1 MSAKP
6 RVMTQQGDRRWRR
19 TAFELGLQV
28 LSRIVGKRLQ
38 RQLDVTRIRNII
50 VLQVQNV
57 GDSVAFTPAL
67 RAIRRRFPN
76 ARIDL
81 LCSPISAEFYAKCP
95 HVDNVLLDHW
105 FHPRVRELGKEVRL
119 IRRLRAT
126 RYDLAICDAS
136 EISASHALA
145 ALLTGAS
152 MRVGFN
158 TQNRGFLYTS
168 ELEAHPDV
176 NFIEDNLTIAAAL
189 EADELSRD
197 VECYFDERDDQY
209 ARRLIPPHDG
219 KPLVAIH
226 PVSNWQSKTWLAERW
241 ASLADALITSY
252 GATVV
257 FVGTAGERDYIDA
270 VRARMSASASSIVG
284 ATTLS
289 QLGAFLSHCALFIGT
304 DSGPR
309 HIAAGSRRPQVTLM
323 SSQDYRNRWDFRRPN
338 ETILRTDPP
347 CSPCFQAFCS
357 HRRCMVEISEQM
369 VLTACSQKLATAT
382 PDDLTAWPSAAVSVF
397 GQPRD
402 FETGS

>member
-1 MSAKP
+1 MNPKP
-6 RVMTQQGDRRWRR
+6 RVVTWRGDRRWYR
-19 TAFELGLQV
+19 TPFEIGLQ
-28 LSRIVGKRLQ
+28 LLARGVGKRLQ
-38 RQLDVTRIRNII
+38 RRLDLSRIRNII

-105 FHPRVRELGKEVRL
+105 FHPRVRELAKEVQL

-145 ALLTGAS
+145 ALLTGAP
-152 MRVGFN
+152 MRVGFS

-168 ELEAHPDV
+168 QLETRSDMS
-176 NFIEDNLTIAAAL
+176 FIEDNLTIAEAL
-189 EADELSRD
+189 EADESSRD
-197 VECYFDERDDQY
+197 VECYFDDRDDQY

-241 ASLADALITSY
+241 ASLADALILSY
-252 GATVV
+252 NATVV

-270 VRARMSASASSIVG
+270 VRARMSASAASIAG

-289 QLGAFLSHCALFIGT
+289 QLGAFLAHCELFIGT

-309 HIAAGSRRPQVTLM
+309 HIAAGSRRQQVTLM
-323 SSQDYRNRWDFRRPN
+323 SSQDYRTRWDFRRPN

-369 VLTACSQKLATAT
+369 VLTACSQKLSTAT
-382 PDDLTAWPSAAVSVF
+382 TDDLTAWRSAAASVV

-402 FETGS
+402 YETGS